1 MKLPDDDTI
10 YKIYVFSIVLMV
22 VLGLIFD
29 TDF

>member
-10 YKIYVFSIVLMV
+10 YKIYVFLIVLV
-22 VLGLIFD
+22 AVLGLIFD

>member
-10 YKIYVFSIVLMV
+10 YKIYVFLIILIA